1 MDACMRGVA
10 AGIGKGWTSGTLGTR
25 APVKICLLLM
35 VRPGVLNWLD
45 LGFFICK
52 MELAARRILVSVLW
66 WGKAENFR
74 GTSEEQEP
82 AVSWERV

>member
-1 MDACMRGVA
+1 MRGVA

-66 WGKAENFR
+66 WGKAENF
-74 GTSEEQEP
+74 
-82 AVSWERV
+82 